1 MINLTHT
8 VEEVNLILLAL
19 TKLPFDAVHE
29 LVAKVKNQAD
39 PQYKAIMEQQEA
51 ATKSAPQSVDDVIR
65 QTPVTKTVKQPTKQ

>member
-8 VEEVNLILLAL
+8 IEEVNLILLAL
-19 TKLPFDAVHE
+19 TKLPFEAVHV

-39 PQYKAIMEQQEA
+39 TQYKVIMEQQEA